1 MNKIVEITK
10 EMNNKQFSGV
20 VLPDNSN
27 EVQIPSYYEM
37 VKNQLCFTLE
47 TTVSGNH
54 WFINSIE
61 SIELSHQRGFLIA
74 VLRPKLH
81 PIKVSD
87 FGKQGIE
94 YEKLHLMRVNFQI
107 KIPQG
112 FAFP

>member
-1 MNKIVEITK
+1 
-10 EMNNKQFSGV
+10 MNNKQFFGV

-27 EVQIPSYYEM
+27 EVQVPSFYEM
-37 VKNQLCFTLE
+37 IKNQLCLTLE

-54 WFINSIE
+54 WFINNTE
-61 SIELSHQRGFLIA
+61 AMELSHQRGFLIA

-87 FGKQGIE
+87 FSKLGME
-94 YEKLHLMRVNFQI
+94 YKEFHPMRVKFLING
-107 KIPQG
+107 PQG